1 MSPEEALRHISMI
14 FADAPQ
20 GTTVNFSP
28 QGRIILLTLMIC
40 GTVFVMYT
48 IFESFIDTIILAFL
62 SGKLGTI

>member
-62 SGKLGTI
+62 SGKLATI